1 MATVRGGLLAKKQQ
15 ENQVQAAPKAG
26 VALLDAM
33 FKQDSVQSRFQRML
47 GKKSAGFISSVLTV
61 VSQNNLLQKADMR
74 TVLSAASIAASL
86 DLPIIPSLGRAWIVP
101 YKGVAQF
108 QIGYLGLVELAQRS
122 GLYETINVVTVY
134 EGEIAKW
141 NKFTEAI
148 TYGEQESDKAVGYC
162 ASFTLLNG
170 FRKVVYWTKD
180 AVIKHAQRFSKSYH
194 SSSSPWQTDFDAMAM
209 KTVLAYMLRHWGPLS
224 IEMQTAMDRDEDLR
238 EKPLDLSVDN
248 NVETIEQDTSADA
261 AESTQEAAGA
271 VEMPADAMFT
281 ADEIEAAVQ
290 GK

>member
-1 MATVRGGLLAKKQQ
+1 MATAKGLVTKSQNTAVK
-15 ENQVQAAPKAG
+15 AAPKAG

-61 VSQNNLLQKADMR
+61 VSQNTLLQKADMR

-86 DLPIIPSLGRAWIVP
+86 DLPILPSLGRAWIVP
-101 YKGVAQF
+101 YKGAAQF

-134 EGEIAKW
+134 EGEVTKW
-141 NKFTEAI
+141 NKFTEEI
-148 TYGEQESDKAVGYC
+148 TYGEQESDKAIGYC

-170 FRKVVYWTKD
+170 FRKVVYWTKE
-180 AVIKHAQRFSKSYH
+180 AVEKHAQRFSKNYN
-194 SSSSPWQTDFDAMAM
+194 SSTSSWKTDFDAMAM

-224 IEMQTAMDRDEDLR
+224 IEMQKAMDKDEDLG
-238 EKPLDLSVDN
+238 EKPIDLSVDDS
-248 NVETIEQDTSADA
+248 VETIDESTVSEAPVA
-261 AESTQEAAGA
+261 TESAESQPSD
-271 VEMPADAMFT
+271 VFT
-281 ADEIEAAVQ
+281 ADEIEAAMQ
-290 GK
+290 GE

>member
-1 MATVRGGLLAKKQQ
+1 MVSAKGLITKQKEQ
-15 ENQVQAAPKAG
+15 AVQSAPKAG

-33 FKQDSVQSRFQRML
+33 FKQDSVQARFQRML
-47 GKKSAGFISSVLTV
+47 GQKSAGFISSVLTV
-61 VSQNNLLQKADMR
+61 VSQNKLLQNVDMR
-74 TVLSAASIAASL
+74 TVLSSASIAASL

-101 YKGVAQF
+101 YKGAAQF

-134 EGEIAKW
+134 EGEIVKW
-141 NKFTEAI
+141 NKFTEEL
-148 TYGEQESDKAVGYC
+148 TYGEPESDVAIGYC

-224 IEMQTAMDRDEDLR
+224 IEMQTAMDKDKDLG
-238 EKPLDLSVDN
+238 EKPLDLSKDSS
-248 NVETIEQDTSADA
+248 VETIETEDTSETRVVDT
-261 AESTQEAAGA
+261 ESGEILQGDE
-271 VEMPADAMFT
+271 FT
-281 ADEIEAAVQ
+281 ADDIEAAVE
-290 GK
+290 GE

>member
-1 MATVRGGLLAKKQQ
+1 MVSAKGLITKQKEQ
-15 ENQVQAAPKAG
+15 AVQSAPKAG

-33 FKQDSVQSRFQRML
+33 FKQDSVQARFQRML

-61 VSQNNLLQKADMR
+61 VSQNKLLQNADMR
-74 TVLSAASIAASL
+74 TVLSSASIAASL
-86 DLPIIPSLGRAWIVP
+86 DLPIIPSLGRAWIVA
-101 YKGVAQF
+101 YKGAAQF

-134 EGEIAKW
+134 EGEIVKW
-141 NKFTEAI
+141 NKFTEEL
-148 TYGEQESDKAVGYC
+148 TYGEPESDVAIGYC

-224 IEMQTAMDRDEDLR
+224 IEMQTAMDKDKDLG
-238 EKPLDLSVDN
+238 EKPLDLSKDN
-248 NVETIEQDTSADA
+248 SVETIETEDASETRVVDT
-261 AESTQEAAGA
+261 ESGEILQGDE
-271 VEMPADAMFT
+271 FT
-281 ADEIEAAVQ
+281 ADDIEAAVE
-290 GK
+290 GE

>member
-1 MATVRGGLLAKKQQ
+1 MVSMKGLVTNKTTAVKT
-15 ENQVQAAPKAG
+15 AASQKAG

-61 VSQNNLLQKADMR
+61 VSQNQLLQKADMR

-86 DLPIIPSLGRAWIVP
+86 DLPILPSLGRAWIVP
-101 YKGVAQF
+101 YKGAAQF

-134 EGEIAKW
+134 EGEVTKW
-141 NKFTEAI
+141 NKFTEEI
-148 TYGEQESDKAVGYC
+148 TYGEQESDKAIGYC

-170 FRKVVYWTKD
+170 FRKVVYWTKE
-180 AVIKHAQRFSKSYH
+180 AVEKHAQRFSKSYN
-194 SSSSPWQTDFDAMAM
+194 SSTSPWKTDFDAMAM

-224 IEMQTAMDRDEDLR
+224 IEMQRAMDEDKELG
-238 EKPLDLSVDN
+238 EKPLDLSTDDS
-248 NVETIEQDTSADA
+248 VETIDETTLSDA
-261 AESTQEAAGA
+261 PVASESNEISPSD
-271 VEMPADAMFT
+271 EFT
-281 ADEIEAAVQ
+281 AEEIEAAVQ
-290 GK
+290 GE